1 MILRVMILLVMG
13 LMLAACGP
21 EAASDGEA
29 GAGDDAAA
37 AAVEDYL
44 TAKVASDDEAIRGL
58 LCSSM
63 EADFDREAM
72 SFDGVE
78 ASIEGMAC
86 SSDEGGNTVTCEG
99 TIEAVYG
106 GENRDFPLGTYNVVE
121 EDGEWKWCGESG

>member
-29 GAGDDAAA
+29 GAGDDAA
-37 AAVEDYL
+37 
-44 TAKVASDDEAIRGL
+44 
-58 LCSSM
+58 
-63 EADFDREAM
+63 DFDREAM

-86 SSDEGGNTVTCEG
+86 TSDEGGDTVTCEG
-99 TIEAVYG
+99 TIVAVYG